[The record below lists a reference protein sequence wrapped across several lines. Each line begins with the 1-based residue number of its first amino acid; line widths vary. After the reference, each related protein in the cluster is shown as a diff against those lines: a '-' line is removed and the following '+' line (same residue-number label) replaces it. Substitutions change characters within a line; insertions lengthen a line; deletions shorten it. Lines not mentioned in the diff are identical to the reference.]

1 MAKRTGGLDQR
12 VPRRWL
18 VAALL
23 VPVVLLAIAIPAALS
38 MSDDDEGPKAAAP
51 PPTTVRRLAP
61 TSTSTAGGPT
71 TTAAGGGAA
80 TTTGPAT
87 TRPAG
92 TATTAPPPATDPAT
106 TTTTATPPAGPCGPD
121 AFSVRTVTD
130 KGTYRRGEEVKI
142 TSSVTN
148 TSSAPCAIPSY
159 TFRWHVENEAGA
171 NVSQE
176 SATVADFIREPLGPG
191 QRYTTNPTWEPLSCA
206 PSGACTAAPAGGYT
220 VFATWGVSSPP
231 PPASSANFRIEG

>member
-1 MAKRTGGLDQR
+1 MAKRLGGLDER
-12 VPRRWL
+12 LSRRWL
-18 VAALL
+18 AAGILI
-23 VPVVLLAIAIPAALS
+23 PVVLLAIAIPAALS
-38 MSDDDEGPKAAAP
+38 MNDDDESPKAAAP
-51 PPTTVRRLAP
+51 PTTARRLT
-61 TSTSTAGGPT
+61 TSSTVGRPT
-71 TTAAGGGAA
+71 TTEGSGAA
-80 TTTGPAT
+80 TTAAPGTTGAV
-87 TRPAG
+87 G
-92 TATTAPPPATDPAT
+92 GATTAPPPATEPATST
-106 TTTTATPPAGPCGPD
+106 TTTTPPAGPCGPD
-121 AFSVRTVTD
+121 AFSVRTATD
-130 KGTYRRGEEVKI
+130 KQTYRRGEEVKI

-176 SATVADFIREPLGPG
+176 AATVADFIREPLGPG
-191 QRYTTNPTWEPLSCA
+191 QRYTTTPTWEPLSCA